1 MMNEATLKRLE
12 DIEKRLKGIKQKLSD
27 PSIFRDKKQFVE
39 LSKEHSELSEIVEL
53 YEKYREISSRIE
65 EDENVM
71 ETSNDDELIAIAR
84 EELKELKPELA
95 KLKEKIMVLLH
106 PKDKL
111 ISRNAIMEIRAGAG
125 GDEASLF
132 AKDLFRMYSKYIEK
146 KGWSIETIDVH
157 PTEIGGFKEIIY
169 IVHGNGAYG
178 KLKYESGVHRVQRV
192 PITESGGRIHTS
204 TSTVAVLPEASDVD
218 LKINPKDLKIESFR
232 SSGPGGQSVN
242 KLSSAVRITHIP
254 TGIVA
259 SCQDERSQYKN
270 KIKAMKVLMAR
281 LYDMKRKE
289 EEEKMRHAR
298 KAQIGEAERAEKVRT
313 YNFREKRVTDH
324 RINFTI
330 YRLDDV
336 LEGDLDELIEKVAAA
351 DKKDGFSEGKL

>member
-12 DIEKRLKGIKQKLSD
+12 DTEKRLKEIKQRLAD
-27 PSIFRDKKQFVE
+27 PNIFKDKKQFVE
-39 LSKEHSELSEIVEL
+39 LSKEHSEIADIVEL
-53 YEKYREISSRIE
+53 YDQYREISSRIE
-65 EDENVM
+65 EDENVID
-71 ETSNDDELIAIAR
+71 TSNDDELVDIAR
-84 EELKELKPELA
+84 EELSELKPELN
-95 KLKEKIMVLLH
+95 KLEKKIMTLLH

-146 KGWSIETIDVH
+146 KEWSIETIDVH
-157 PTEIGGFKEIIY
+157 PTEIGGFKEIVY
-169 IVHGNGAYG
+169 MVHGKGAYG

-192 PITESGGRIHTS
+192 PVTESGGRIHTS
-204 TSTVAVLPEASDVD
+204 TSSVAVLPEASDID

-259 SCQDERSQYKN
+259 SCQDERSQHKN

-281 LYDMKRKE
+281 LYDIKRKE
-289 EEEKMRHAR
+289 EEDKIRNAR
-298 KAQIGEAERAEKVRT
+298 KAQIGEAERSEKVRT

-330 YRLDDV
+330 YKLDAI
-336 LEGDLDELIEKVAAA
+336 LEGDLDELIEKIATA
-351 DKKDGFSEGKL
+351 DNENQV

>member
-1 MMNEATLKRLE
+1 MNETTLRRLK
-12 DIEKRLKGIKQKLSD
+12 DIEKRLNEIKKRLSD

-39 LSKEHSELSEIVEL
+39 LSKEYSEIADIVEL

-65 EDENVM
+65 EDENVI
-71 ETSNDDELIAIAR
+71 ETSNDDELIDIAR
-84 EELKELKPELA
+84 EELNELKPDLA
-95 KLKEKIMVLLH
+95 DLEDKIMALLH

-111 ISRNAIMEIRAGAG
+111 VSRNAIMEIRAGAG

-146 KGWSIETIDVH
+146 KGWSIETIDTH

-169 IVHGNGAYG
+169 MVHGNGAFG

-204 TSTVAVLPEASDVD
+204 TSSVAVLPEASEID

-281 LYDMKRKE
+281 LYDIKRKE
-289 EEEKMRHAR
+289 EEEKIRSAR
-298 KAQIGEAERAEKVRT
+298 KAQIGEADRSEKVRT

-324 RINFTI
+324 RINLTI
-330 YRLDDV
+330 YRLDVV
-336 LEGDLDELIEKVAAA
+336 LEGDLDELIDKVAAA
-351 DKKDGFSEGKL
+351 DNEN

>member
-12 DIEKRLKGIKQKLSD
+12 DIEKRFKEIKQRLAD
-27 PSIFRDKKQFVE
+27 PNIFKDKKQFVE
-39 LSKEHSELSEIVEL
+39 LSKEHSELADIAKLCEE
-53 YEKYREISSRIE
+53 YREISSRID
-65 EDENVM
+65 EDENVI
-71 ETSNDDELIAIAR
+71 ETSNDDELVDIAT
-84 EELKELKPELA
+84 EELNELKPELNQ
-95 KLKEKIMVLLH
+95 LESKIMTLLH

-125 GDEASLF
+125 GNEASLF
-132 AKDLFRMYSKYIEK
+132 AKNLFRMYSKYVEK
-146 KGWSIETIDVH
+146 KGWSIEPIDVH
-157 PTEIGGFKEIIY
+157 PTEIGGFKEIVY
-169 IVHGNGAYG
+169 MVHGKGAYG

-192 PITESGGRIHTS
+192 PVTESGGRIHTS
-204 TSTVAVLPEASDVD
+204 TSSVAVLPEASDID

-259 SCQDERSQYKN
+259 SCQDERSQHKN

-281 LYDMKRKE
+281 LYDIKRKE
-289 EEEKMRHAR
+289 EEDKIRNAR

-330 YRLDDV
+330 YKLDAI
-336 LEGDLDELIEKVAAA
+336 LEGDLDELIERVAAA
-351 DKKDGFSEGKL
+351 ANEN

>member
-12 DIEKRLKGIKQKLSD
+12 DIEKRLKEIKQRLAD
-27 PSIFRDKKQFVE
+27 PNIFKDKKQFVK
-39 LSKEHSELSEIVEL
+39 LSKEHSELADIAKL
-53 YEKYREISSRIE
+53 YEEYREISSRID
-65 EDENVM
+65 EDENVI
-71 ETSNDDELIAIAR
+71 ETSNDDELIDIAT
-84 EELKELKPELA
+84 EELNELKPELNQ
-95 KLKEKIMVLLH
+95 LESKIMTLLH

-146 KGWSIETIDVH
+146 REWSIETIDIH
-157 PTEIGGFKEIIY
+157 PTEIGGFKEIVY
-169 IVHGNGAYG
+169 MVHGKGAYG

-192 PITESGGRIHTS
+192 PVTESGGRIHTS
-204 TSTVAVLPEASDVD
+204 TSSVAVLPEASEID

-259 SCQDERSQYKN
+259 SCQDERSQHKN

-281 LYDMKRKE
+281 L
-289 EEEKMRHAR
+289 
-298 KAQIGEAERAEKVRT
+298 
-313 YNFREKRVTDH
+313 
-324 RINFTI
+324 
-330 YRLDDV
+330 
-336 LEGDLDELIEKVAAA
+336 
-351 DKKDGFSEGKL
+351 